1 MATYAFECKDCG
13 EHFEVNMA
21 MHEHDDREHQR
32 PACPKCGKRETHQLI
47 TTFTS
52 KPASTSF

>member
-21 MHEHDDREHQR
+21 MHEHDDLQR
-32 PACPKCGKRETHQLI
+32 QHPDCPKCGKNGTQQLI
-47 TTFTS
+47 TTFVS
-52 KPASTSF
+52 KPASVSF